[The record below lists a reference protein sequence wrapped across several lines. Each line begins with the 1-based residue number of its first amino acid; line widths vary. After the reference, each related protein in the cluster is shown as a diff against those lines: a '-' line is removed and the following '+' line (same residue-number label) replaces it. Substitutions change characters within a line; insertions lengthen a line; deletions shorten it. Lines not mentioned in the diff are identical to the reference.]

1 MRRKLENNLPNTYIH
16 SSQLEAFSKSFWKV
30 PAVRKRDMRDQ
41 NVIQSCLQIRISQ
54 SDNYEY
60 LKRTNTN
67 DSIRQ
72 IEFASGVELWLLSII
87 YHSEGSGISMILS
100 QMNERKPRFKQMS
113 TFPFENETVPN
124 HFLLP
129 VTWFCRHP
137 FKNQKDTDC
146 LALPPI
152 LALSAHWLTSP
163 TGCFFCSVP
172 NDTIQ
177 YKTLKEEAHNI
188 YN

>member
-1 MRRKLENNLPNTYIH
+1 MWSNRACKYEYLNQTNTNI
-16 SSQLEAFSKSFWKV
+16 STG
-30 PAVRKRDMRDQ
+30 
-41 NVIQSCLQIRISQ
+41 QIWISQ

-87 YHSEGSGISMILS
+87 YHSEGSGISVILS

-163 TGCFFCSVP
+163 TGCFFAVFRMIP
-172 NDTIQ
+172 
-177 YKTLKEEAHNI
+177 YNI
-188 YN
+188 KL